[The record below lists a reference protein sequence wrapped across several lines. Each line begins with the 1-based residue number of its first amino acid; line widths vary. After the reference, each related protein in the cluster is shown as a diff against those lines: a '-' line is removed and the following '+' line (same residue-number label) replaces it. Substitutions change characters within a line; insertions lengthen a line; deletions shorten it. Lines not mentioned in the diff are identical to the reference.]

1 MEKKPKSIVRRVL
14 EESYLR
20 VALDEFLREALERA
34 GYSKLQLIRAPIRD
48 RLVLSVERPSIVI
61 GKHGKNALRLSRMLE
76 EKFKLNSPRIETI
89 ELDRPYLV
97 ASIAANRIARMIERG
112 YKPRRAASLILRRIM
127 ESGALGAEIRIKGK
141 ISGER
146 ARRLVLRDGVMLKS
160 GQPALELVDEGVA
173 EAMLKQGVIGV
184 KVKILRSERLPDE
197 YEIDHERAKVLYDQM
212 ITKEPQ
218 AEEER

>member
-1 MEKKPKSIVRRVL
+1 MEKRPKSIVKRIL

-20 VALDEFLREALERA
+20 VALDEFLRESLERA

-61 GKHGKNALRLSRMLE
+61 GKHGKNALRLSRILE
-76 EKFKLNSPRIETI
+76 ERFKLNSPRIETV
-89 ELDRPYLV
+89 ELDKPYLV

-112 YKPRRAASLILRRIM
+112 YKPRRAASLVLRRIM
-127 ESGALGAEIRIKGK
+127 DDGALGVEIRIKGK

-146 ARRLVLRDGVMLKS
+146 ARRLVIREGVMLKS

-184 KVKILRSERLPDE
+184 KVKILRPTRLPDE
-197 YEIDHERAKVLYDQM
+197 YEIDHEKAKSLYDQT
-212 ITKEPQ
+212 ISREQPV
-218 AEEER
+218 EGG